1 MNDDL
6 NPKIFKKLSDSVAEL
21 IKEDIISKRL
31 PPGERLFD
39 EKDFLRTYKVSK
51 GTMREAL
58 KSLEVQGLVNIR
70 TGPGG
75 GASVSRVSSEKSNEL
90 LWNYFF
96 HRNISLQDIYALRK
110 IIEPELAATVT
121 GRLDGE
127 DLELLEASVEHCSE
141 DNPSGSQREE
151 RFHEL
156 DFHHVLAD
164 ACPNPILSFFA
175 KFILSLLARL
185 FIQEQLNP
193 DPELRKKHQMNGV
206 NFHQMLLQ
214 SLRDN
219 SPEKARQLMT
229 EHMESA
235 EMYALDCIVSKKQR
249 KINK

>member
-6 NPKIFKKLSDSVAEL
+6 KPTNSKKLSDSVAEL
-21 IKEDIISKRL
+21 IKEDIISKSL

-39 EKDFLRTYKVSK
+39 EKDFLKNYKVSK

-75 GASVSRVSSEKSNEL
+75 GASVSRVSSEKTNEL

-96 HRNISLQDIYALRK
+96 HRNISLEDIYALRK
-110 IIEPELAATVT
+110 IIEPELAASVT
-121 GRLDGE
+121 GRLDDE

-141 DNPSGSQREE
+141 DHPQGSQREQ
-151 RFHEL
+151 RFYEL

-193 DPELRKKHQMNGV
+193 DPELSKKHQINGV
-206 NFHQMLLQ
+206 NYHQKLMQ
-214 SLRDN
+214 ALRDD
-219 SPEKARQLMT
+219 SPEKVRQLMT

-235 EMYALDCIVSKKQR
+235 EIFALNCIVR
-249 KINK
+249 KNR

>member
-1 MNDDL
+1 MSDELKPTNG
-6 NPKIFKKLSDSVAEL
+6 KKLSDSVAQL
-21 IKEDIISKRL
+21 IKEEIITNRI

-39 EKDFLRTYKVSK
+39 EKDFLKTYKVSK

-75 GASVSRVSSEKSNEL
+75 GASVSRVSSEKTNEL

-96 HRNISLQDIYALRK
+96 HRNVSLEDIYALRK
-110 IIEPELAATVT
+110 IIEPELAASVA
-121 GRLDGE
+121 GHLD
-127 DLELLEASVEHCSE
+127 SE
-141 DNPSGSQREE
+141 DHPPASQREQ
-151 RFHEL
+151 RIQEL

-164 ACPNPILSFFA
+164 ACPNPVLSFFA

-193 DPELRKKHQMNGV
+193 DPELSKKHQMNGV
-206 NFHQMLLQ
+206 NYHQNLLQ
-214 SLRDN
+214 ALKDG
-219 SPEKARQLMT
+219 SPDTARQLMT

-235 EMYALDCIVSKKQR
+235 EMYALSCLNREKE
-249 KINK
+249 

>member
-1 MNDDL
+1 MSDELKPTNG
-6 NPKIFKKLSDSVAEL
+6 KKLSDSVAQL
-21 IKEDIISKRL
+21 IKEEIITNRI

-39 EKDFLRTYKVSK
+39 EKDFLKTYKVSK

-75 GASVSRVSSEKSNEL
+75 GASVSRVSSEKTNEL

-96 HRNISLQDIYALRK
+96 HRNVSLEDIYALRK
-110 IIEPELAATVT
+110 IIEPELAASVA
-121 GRLDGE
+121 GHLDSE

-141 DNPSGSQREE
+141 DHPPASQREQ
-151 RFHEL
+151 RIQEL

-164 ACPNPILSFFA
+164 ACPNPVLSFFA
-175 KFILSLLARL
+175 KFILSPLARL

-193 DPELRKKHQMNGV
+193 DPELSKKHQMNGV
-206 NFHQMLLQ
+206 NYHQNLLQ
-214 SLRDN
+214 ALKDG
-219 SPEKARQLMT
+219 SPDTARQLMT

-235 EMYALDCIVSKKQR
+235 EMYALSCLNREKE
-249 KINK
+249 